1 MPPKATMK
9 SVAAAVGVSMSTVS
23 NAYNRPEQLSAALRE
38 QIFSA
43 ARELGYS
50 GPDAAA
56 RTLRGRRAGAI
67 GLLLTEELSY
77 AFSDPFAVGLL
88 AGLSEV
94 AERTRTGLL
103 LIPLPRFEP
112 GADAQAIRE
121 SVETVRN
128 AVVDGVAAYCVD
140 ANHPALEVI
149 SSRGLPFAH
158 SDDDFP
164 GRRVVIDE
172 FAATHRVGV
181 HLAQLGHT
189 EIAMVVDCGRAT
201 TTPCEITDTSVLY
214 NNARQRV
221 RGLRAGLGAHAELTV
236 VSGGHN
242 SVESGIAAAELV
254 LDRRDP
260 PTAIAA
266 AGDVLALGVLEA
278 MRRRGLVPGRD
289 ISVTGFDDIPA
300 AASAGLTTVRQ
311 PIRTKGQLLGRM
323 LLDPS
328 YTEER
333 VVLPTELVIRSSTG
347 PAPSRPTGEE

>member
-1 MPPKATMK
+1 MPSGANMK

-23 NAYNRPEQLSAALRE
+23 NAYNKPDQLSAEVRE
-38 QIFSA
+38 RIFAA

-50 GPDAAA
+50 GPHAAA
-56 RTLRGRRAGAI
+56 RTLRSRRAGAI
-67 GLLLTEELSY
+67 GLLLTEQLSY

-103 LIPLPRFEP
+103 LIPLPRYEA
-112 GADAQAIRE
+112 GADDEAVRE
-121 SVETVRN
+121 SVETMRN
-128 AVVDGVAAYCVD
+128 AVVDGVVGYCID
-140 ANHPALEVI
+140 AGHPALEVI
-149 SSRGLPFAH
+149 AQRGLPFAH
-158 SDDDFP
+158 TEDHVTP

-172 FAATHRVGV
+172 AGAMRSVGTY
-181 HLAQLGHT
+181 LAGLGHT
-189 EIAMVVDCGRAT
+189 EVAMVVDSGRAT
-201 TTPCEITDTSVLY
+201 GAPHEITDPTALY
-214 NNARQRV
+214 ANARLRMQ
-221 RGLRAGLGAHAELTV
+221 GLREGLGANARLTV

-242 SVESGIAAAELV
+242 SIESGVSGAALA
-254 LDRRDP
+254 LDRRDR

-266 AGDVLALGVLEA
+266 GGDVLAFGVIEA
-278 MRRRGLVPGRD
+278 MRQRGLAPGRD

-300 AASAGLTTVRQ
+300 AAGAGLTTVRQ
-311 PIRTKGQLLGRM
+311 PIRDKGQLLGRM

-347 PAPSRPTGEE
+347 PVRS